1 MRGRGHVAEQHLK
14 EQAVAVAVAIDKDK
28 GSEYAIK
35 WTINSLL
42 TKGQAL
48 TLLHVRHPIYGQST

>member
-14 EQAVAVAVAIDKDK
+14 EQAVAVAIDKDK

-48 TLLHVRHPIYGQST
+48 TLLHVRHPIHGQST